1 MIVAIVCQR
10 IIHFSAKVD
19 KKGQS
24 EAPFVYFSSFLG
36 EYFLVLCIEWFCLIF
51 YLLSF
56 VFSNLLKVVNL
67 LIKTFVF
74 FRF

>member
-19 KKGQS
+19 KKGQR

-36 EYFLVLCIEWFCLIF
+36 EYFLVLCIVCFRLIF

-56 VFSNLLKVVNL
+56 
-67 LIKTFVF
+67 I
-74 FRF
+74 